1 MIYYPTYTQDVIG
14 NNYLALK
21 FDLQTI
27 KPFLEQ
33 LKEII
38 DNDALYDEMTSY
50 QQQRDHDSYHS
61 TIINVMD
68 YNRLSKELGM
78 DKFINSLE
86 SVFKY
91 PIDDLKMMGIG
102 TAQKNENQTYFIVLK
117 SEKLESIRKKYNL
130 PEHDF
135 HVTLGFKY
143 KDVFGVRK
151 NTVINKKNKFIK
163 LLKDQF
169 YKFENFNFLKK
180 VQNLDIKTEN
190 NIEVIKIDQNSIKIK
205 IEDFYMDI
213 SLLDDGRLWVM
224 SKYQDSYIPKM
235 SKSEIIDF
243 FKNN

>member
-1 MIYYPTYTQDVIG
+1 MIYYPTYLNDSIG
-14 NNYLALK
+14 NNYIGLK

-27 KPFLEQ
+27 SPFLSQ
-33 LKEII
+33 LKDII
-38 DNDALYDEMTSY
+38 GNDSLYEEMVSY

-61 TIINVMD
+61 TVINVMD
-68 YNRLSKELGM
+68 YNRLSKEMGM

-102 TAQKNENQTYFIVLK
+102 TAQKNENKTYFIVLK

-151 NTVINKKNKFIK
+151 NVVINKKTEFIK
-163 LLKDQF
+163 LMKEQF

-190 NIEVIKIDQNSIKIK
+190 NIEVIKIDENYIKIK
-205 IEDFYMDI
+205 IEDYYMDI

-224 SKYQDSYIPKM
+224 SKYQDKYIPKM

>member
-1 MIYYPTYTQDVIG
+1 MIYYTTYINDSIG
-14 NNYLALK
+14 NNYIGLK

-27 KPFLEQ
+27 SPFLSQ

-38 DNDALYDEMTSY
+38 GNDNLYNEMVSY

-61 TIINVMD
+61 TVINVMD
-68 YNRLSKELGM
+68 YNRLSKEMGM

-86 SVFKY
+86 AVFKY
-91 PIDDLKMMGIG
+91 PIDDLKMMGVG
-102 TAQKNENQTYFIVLK
+102 TAQKNENQTYFIVVK
-117 SEKLESIRKKYNL
+117 SDKLEAIRRQYNL

-135 HVTLGFKY
+135 HITLGFKY

-151 NTVINKKNKFIK
+151 NTVINKKSEFIK
-163 LLKDQF
+163 LMKDQF

-190 NIEVIKIDQNSIKIK
+190 NIEVIKIEQNSIKIK
-205 IEDFYMDI
+205 IEDYYMDI

>member
-1 MIYYPTYTQDVIG
+1 MIYYPTYLQDVIG
-14 NNYLALK
+14 NNYIGLK
-21 FDLQTI
+21 FDLQTVS
-27 KPFLEQ
+27 PFLVQ

-38 DNDALYDEMTSY
+38 GNDSLYEEMVSY

-68 YNRLSKELGM
+68 YNRLSKEMGM

-86 SVFKY
+86 GVFKY
-91 PIDDLKMMGIG
+91 PIDDLKMMGVG

-117 SEKLESIRKKYNL
+117 SEKLEVIRRQYKL

-151 NTVINKKNKFIK
+151 NTVINKKTEFIK
-163 LLKDQF
+163 LMKDQF

-180 VQNLDIKTEN
+180 IQNLDIKTEN

>member
-1 MIYYPTYTQDVIG
+1 MIYYPTYLNDSIG
-14 NNYLALK
+14 NNYIGLK

-27 KPFLEQ
+27 SPFLSQ
-33 LKEII
+33 LKDII
-38 DNDALYDEMTSY
+38 GNDSLYEEMVSY
-50 QQQRDHDSYHS
+50 QQQRDHNSYHS
-61 TIINVMD
+61 TVINVMD
-68 YNRLSKELGM
+68 YNRLSKEMGM

-86 SVFKY
+86 GVFKY
-91 PIDDLKMMGIG
+91 PIDDLKMMGVG
-102 TAQKNENQTYFIVLK
+102 TAQKNENRTYFIVLK
-117 SEKLESIRKKYNL
+117 SEKLEVVRRQYNL

-151 NTVINKKNKFIK
+151 NTVINKKTEFIK
-163 LLKDQF
+163 LMKDQF

-190 NIEVIKIDQNSIKIK
+190 NIEVIKIDENYIKIK
-205 IEDFYMDI
+205 IEDYYMDI

>member
-1 MIYYPTYTQDVIG
+1 MIYYPTYLQDVIG
-14 NNYLALK
+14 NNYIGLK
-21 FDLQTI
+21 FDLQTVS
-27 KPFLEQ
+27 PFLLQ

-38 DNDALYDEMTSY
+38 GNDSLYEEMVSY

-68 YNRLSKELGM
+68 YNRLSKEMGM
-78 DKFINSLE
+78 DGFVNSLE
-86 SVFKY
+86 GVFKY
-91 PIDDLKMMGIG
+91 PIDDLKMMGVG

-117 SEKLESIRKKYNL
+117 SEKLEVIRRQYNL

-151 NTVINKKNKFIK
+151 NTIINKKTEFIK
-163 LLKDQF
+163 LMKDQF